1 MRRGARSGPAA
12 GGGRPEPPSTVLEVE
27 VQPRASRTEVVGWRE
42 GRLRLRLAAPP
53 VEGAANKALVTYL
66 ADRLDLPRRQVT
78 LVAGATAR
86 LKRVRIDGIDRA
98 TLEACL
104 R

>member
-1 MRRGARSGPAA
+1 MRRGG
-12 GGGRPEPPSTVLEVE
+12 PEPPSTLLEVE

-42 GRLRLRLAAPP
+42 GRLRLRIAAPP
-53 VEGAANKALVTYL
+53 VEGAANEALVAYL
-66 ADRLDLPRRQVT
+66 ADRLDLPRRQVS

-86 LKRVRIDGIDRA
+86 LKRVRIEGVDRA
-98 TLEACL
+98 TLEAWL

>member
-1 MRRGARSGPAA
+1 MVRRGG
-12 GGGRPEPPSTVLEVE
+12 PEPPSTLLEVE

-42 GRLRLRLAAPP
+42 GRLRLRIAAPP
-53 VEGAANKALVTYL
+53 VEGAANEALVAYL
-66 ADRLDLPRRQVT
+66 ADRLDLPRRQVS

-86 LKRVRIDGIDRA
+86 LKRVRIEGVDRA

>member
-1 MRRGARSGPAA
+1 MRRGG
-12 GGGRPEPPSTVLEVE
+12 PEPPSTLLEVE

-42 GRLRLRLAAPP
+42 GRLRLRIAAPP
-53 VEGAANKALVTYL
+53 VEGAANEALVAYL
-66 ADRLDLPRRQVT
+66 ADRLDLPRRQVS

-86 LKRVRIDGIDRA
+86 LKRLRIDGVDRA

-104 R
+104 Q